1 MSIIL
6 DADITETTDAAEP
19 TSRTYRVD
27 FGNGRI
33 LGMTDGLEAVEQAIK
48 LALLTP
54 RFECLIYS
62 DRYGSEV
69 KSAMGSGE
77 SDEDYLN
84 TVLPFMIEDALL
96 ADSRILE
103 VSDIEIELVDD
114 EARVGFTASTIFGDI
129 TLDMV
134 L

>member
-6 DADITETTDAAEP
+6 DADINEVTEAAETP
-19 TSRTYRVD
+19 SRTYRVD
-27 FGNGRI
+27 FDSGRI
-33 LGMTDGLEAVEQAIK
+33 LGMADGIEAVEQAIK

-54 RFECLIYS
+54 RFECLIYT

-69 KSAMGSGE
+69 QAAMGSSE
-77 SDEDYLN
+77 ADDDYLS

-114 EARVGFTASTIFGDI
+114 SAPVSFTVSTIFGDTAINI
-129 TLDMV
+129 TL
-134 L
+134 